1 MQQFYHDRCFNAGKY
16 SSKGQVQVDRDSLLL
31 GDISAQYL
39 DLNGKIKGNID
50 VGGKAEFKTDAVIL
64 GNITASTITVLD
76 GATIQGYVNT
86 TFLQE
91 NSANIFPDTIAV
103 SE

>member
-1 MQQFYHDRCFNAGKY
+1 MPCLRAGSDGAGRERRRVRC
-16 SSKGQVQVDRDSLLL
+16 REE
-31 GDISAQYL
+31 
-39 DLNGKIKGNID
+39 

-91 NSANIFPDTIAV
+91 NSSSIFPDAISVTD
-103 SE
+103 

>member
-1 MQQFYHDRCFNAGKY
+1 MLMLFEMNLGNSY
-16 SSKGQVQVDRDSLLL
+16 SIINNRAVC
-31 GDISAQYL
+31 
-39 DLNGKIKGNID
+39 
-50 VGGKAEFKTDAVIL
+50 VIL

-91 NSANIFPDTIAV
+91 SSSSIFPEAIAL